1 MASVATSSVLAPPA
15 GLDQTHN
22 LPQEDQ
28 DTLKAAV
35 FQRLHPRVYLER
47 FVREEIRPD
56 GRAFDESREAA
67 VNVGECTS
75 QCGSPARW
83 LICVPQ

>member
-1 MASVATSSVLAPPA
+1 MASVATSLVMAPPA

-28 DTLKAAV
+28 DALKAAV

-67 VNVGECTS
+67 VNVGEWTE
-75 QCGSPARW
+75 
-83 LICVPQ
+83 

>member
-1 MASVATSSVLAPPA
+1 MASTTIAPAPPA

-28 DTLKAAV
+28 DALKAAV

-56 GRAFDESREAA
+56 GRAFGESRDIA
-67 VNVGECTS
+67 VNVGE
-75 QCGSPARW
+75 
-83 LICVPQ
+83 